1 MDSITQAAWIE
12 FFGTVTAALVAGII
26 GVRWL
31 NQQKIEQQLKE
42 VKADIRFLLEVESI
56 SAEWKTPDKLLSAL
70 RKNRSEAKL
79 RGFCWSGKNTK
90 SRVVQGGP

>member
-1 MDSITQAAWIE
+1 MDPVIQAAWIE

-42 VKADIRFLLEVESI
+42 AKADIRFLLEVESI
-56 SAEWKTPDKLLSAL
+56 SAERQTPDKPLSAL

-79 RGFCWSGKNTK
+79 RGFYWSGKNTK
-90 SRVVQGGP
+90 SRVDKGGS